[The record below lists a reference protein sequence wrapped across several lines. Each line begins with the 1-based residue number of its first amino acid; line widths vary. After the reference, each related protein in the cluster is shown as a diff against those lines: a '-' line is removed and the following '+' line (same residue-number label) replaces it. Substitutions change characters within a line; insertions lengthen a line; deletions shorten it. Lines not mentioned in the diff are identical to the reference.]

1 MDEKRTDADHNHEG
15 DPSPSHRAM
24 RQRAFWRSELD
35 NPKSKGRHGGK
46 GVYLNGR
53 RRIEQRR

>member
-1 MDEKRTDADHNHEG
+1 
-15 DPSPSHRAM
+15 M